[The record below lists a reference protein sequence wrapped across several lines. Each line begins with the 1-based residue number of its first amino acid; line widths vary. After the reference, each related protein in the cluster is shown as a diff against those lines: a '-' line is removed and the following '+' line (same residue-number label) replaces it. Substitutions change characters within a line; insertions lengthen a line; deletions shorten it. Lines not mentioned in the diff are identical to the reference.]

1 MTRPTKREVDDALRS
16 ARERH
21 NPLHPDTAENVLAAE
36 VERLRA
42 AAAEAVRR
50 LGEGYSEA
58 DVLMVLLEDIDEAYE
73 EHL

>member
-42 AAAEAVRR
+42 AAANAIKRVQQ
-50 LGEGYSEA
+50 GYA
-58 DVLMVLLEDIDEAYE
+58 GGDVLMVLLEDIDEAYE